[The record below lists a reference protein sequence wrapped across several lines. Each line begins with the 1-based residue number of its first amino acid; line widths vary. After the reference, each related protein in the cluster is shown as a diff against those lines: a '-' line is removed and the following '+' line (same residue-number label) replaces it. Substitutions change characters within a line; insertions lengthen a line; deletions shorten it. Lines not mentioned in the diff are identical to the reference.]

1 MRHPPRAK
9 LPHDGRFARHWKL
22 FCPSTIDPDA
32 KTPARRERQIDQ
44 FQPEPLSGVMVPK
57 QQRIMR
63 FGTRHAPF

>member
-1 MRHPPRAK
+1 MTAVLLATGNFFAHRPLTRTRK
-9 LPHDGRFARHWKL
+9 LL
-22 FCPSTIDPDA
+22 
-32 KTPARRERQIDQ
+32 RRERQIDQ